1 VVVIVLGIT
10 GSGTLDVLAI
20 EADWLIRILTPAAV
34 AAVGM
39 PELLPGL
46 ETLPPITEQQ
56 LRDKDTAQCER
67 VTRRAQLAVLA
78 RHRQIIDVVGSDQ
91 CRSTD
96 EQLLAWMTT
105 PAAAVDICD
114 SLNQIIGGRFPGPA
128 TRWAYS
134 TVLRCIAMLHLWG
147 QRDQADV
154 LAETYRRT
162 HNDCVTRIF
171 LECDVQMISKE
182 VEDR

>member
-1 VVVIVLGIT
+1 MIVLGIT
-10 GSGTLDVLAI
+10 GDGTLDVLAI

-34 AAVGM
+34 AAAGM
-39 PELLPGL
+39 PELLAGL

-56 LRDKDTAQCER
+56 LRDTDTAQYER

-78 RHRQIIDVVGSDQ
+78 RHRQVIDVLGSEQ
-91 CRSTD
+91 CRTTD

-105 PAAAVDICD
+105 PDAAVDICR
-114 SLNQIIGGRFPGPA
+114 SFNQIIGGRFPGPTA
-128 TRWAYS
+128 RWAYS
-134 TVLRCIAMLHLWG
+134 TVLRCIAMLHLWDH
-147 QRDQADV
+147 RDQADE

-171 LECDVQMISKE
+171 LECDVQMVSKE
-182 VEDR
+182 VADR